1 MAISVLPVDQ
11 RVIDIDSRRFASIE
25 KALIELVTNCDDSYT
40 RLEERG
46 NSVSGAINIGYERH
60 RNGAFVS
67 VSDQAEGMDFERL
80 KTILTYG
87 GAFSSLS
94 KGETAGRGYFG
105 RGLKQAIYGLGHGWI
120 ESVKDG
126 RLSRVDLYRAE
137 TEEYL
142 FDDGDGDRVAIEK
155 DYARLRIP
163 EGGSG
168 TKVGIVVE
176 NREVSVSQF
185 QSLKESLSD
194 NIYLRD
200 IIVRRDMGIVNLNL
214 PKALREAE
222 KLEHIE
228 PKSEILLGPN
238 EIGDFKY
245 NERPY
250 TFTLTLKR
258 ALDEELETKGDQR
271 TNGLLILSGTAVLDC
286 QFFKYEN
293 QLGTEYLFG
302 TVECE
307 GLSKMLSAGVPVIS
321 DERDGLNMKDPFVTA
336 FSEAV
341 SEMVSNAVKS
351 EQLRLS
357 HVDRAKTSQKTD
369 SLIESVLQ
377 KMNRIAFEELGIRVL
392 SEKPEQII
400 NPIEFTDSFYYRK
413 VGRKFHVALNVDR
426 SKLKKNDVISFS
438 TDLLETL
445 EIDPPLRQVK
455 ISELPEDGS
464 LVFTAKAEEPIRGSV
479 KAAVGSYSAS
489 CEIVV
494 REEAHQRVDTTRKR
508 KSRPEWDMDESTA
521 IFRGYE
527 LRNLGNDVERAVYS
541 REERIIL
548 INTEAPTVRLYVNG
562 QGKFTDGA
570 RLLLAELLLDVIT
583 DEMAHRYIDRRGHSG
598 KQDSYRKAKAEM
610 VRKYGVEIHATL
622 LGK

>member
-1 MAISVLPVDQ
+1 MAVSILPVDQ
-11 RVIDIDSRRFASIE
+11 RVIDIDSRRFASVD
-25 KALIELVTNCDDSYT
+25 KALIELITNCDDSYT
-40 RLEERG
+40 RQEGRG
-46 NSVSGAINIGYERH
+46 RSVSGVINIGYERH

-80 KTILTYG
+80 KSILTYG

-94 KGETAGRGYFG
+94 KGETVGRGYFG

-120 ESVKDG
+120 ESIKDG
-126 RLSRVDLYRAE
+126 KLSRVDLYRAE
-137 TEEYL
+137 TGEYL
-142 FDDGDGDRVAIEK
+142 FDDGDGDRAATEK
-155 DYARLRIP
+155 DYKRLMIP

-185 QSLKESLSD
+185 QSLKESLAE

-200 IIVRRDMGIVNLNL
+200 IIFRRDIGIVNLNL
-214 PKALREAE
+214 PKNLREFE
-222 KLEHIE
+222 KLEYIE

-258 ALDEELETKGDQR
+258 ALDEELETKGDRR
-271 TNGLLILSGTAVLDC
+271 TNGLLVLSGAAVLDC

-302 TVECE
+302 TVECD
-307 GLSKMLSAGVPVIS
+307 GLSQMLADGMAVIS
-321 DERDGLNMKDPFVTA
+321 DERDGLNMKDLFVQA
-336 FSEAV
+336 FSDSV

-377 KMNRIAFEELGIRVL
+377 KMNRIAFEELGIRV
-392 SEKPEQII
+392 SNGEDEGSRS
-400 NPIEFTDSFYYRK
+400 PIEFTDSFYYRK
-413 VGRKFHVALNVDR
+413 VGRKFHISLYVDS
-426 SKLKKNDVISFS
+426 SKLRRGDVISFK
-438 TDLLETL
+438 TDIPKTL
-445 EIDPPLRQVK
+445 GIVPALAEIKV
-455 ISELPEDGS
+455 SELTEDGT
-464 LVFTAKAEEPIRGSV
+464 LVFEGRAEEPVRGSIE
-479 KAAVGSYSAS
+479 ATVGSYSAN

-494 REEAHQRVDTTRKR
+494 REEAPHRLESAIKR
-508 KSRPEWDMDESTA
+508 KPRPKWDMEESTA
-521 IFRGYE
+521 VFRGYE
-527 LRNLGNDVERAVYS
+527 LRNLGNDMDRAVYS
-541 REERIIL
+541 REERTIL
-548 INTEAPTVRLYVNG
+548 INTEAPTVRLYVDG

-598 KQDSYRKAKAEM
+598 REDSYRKAKAEM
-610 VRKYGVEIHATL
+610 VRKYGVEIHSTL

>member
-1 MAISVLPVDQ
+1 MAVSVLPVDQ
-11 RVIDIDSRRFASIE
+11 RVIDIDSRRFASID
-25 KALIELVTNCDDSYT
+25 KALIELITNCDDSYT
-40 RLEERG
+40 RQEGRG
-46 NSVSGAINIGYERH
+46 RSVSGVINIGYERH

-80 KTILTYG
+80 KSILTYG

-120 ESVKDG
+120 ESIKDG
-126 RLSRVDLYRAE
+126 KLSRVDLYRAE
-137 TEEYL
+137 TGEYL
-142 FDDGDGDRVAIEK
+142 FDDGDGDRAATEK
-155 DYARLRIP
+155 DYKRLMIP

-185 QSLKESLSD
+185 QPLKESLAE

-200 IIVRRDMGIVNLNL
+200 IVARRDIGIVNLNL
-214 PKALREAE
+214 PKNLREFE
-222 KLEHIE
+222 KLEYSE

-258 ALDEELETKGDQR
+258 ALDQELETKGDRR
-271 TNGLLILSGTAVLDC
+271 TNGLLVLSGAAVLDC

-302 TVECE
+302 TVECD
-307 GLSKMLSAGVPVIS
+307 GLSQMLADGVAVIS
-321 DERDGLNMKDPFVTA
+321 DERDGLNMKDSFVQA
-336 FSEAV
+336 FSDSI

-351 EQLRLS
+351 EQLRLN

-377 KMNRIAFEELGIRVL
+377 KMNRIAFEELGIRV
-392 SEKPEQII
+392 SNGEDEGSR

-413 VGRKFHVALNVDR
+413 VGRKFHISLYVDR
-426 SKLKKNDVISFS
+426 SRLRRADVISFK
-438 TDLLETL
+438 TDIPKTL
-445 EIDPPLRQVK
+445 GILPALGEIKV
-455 ISELPEDGS
+455 SELPEDGT
-464 LVFTAKAEEPIRGSV
+464 LVFEGRAEEPVRGNIE
-479 KAAVGSYSAS
+479 ATVGSYSTN

-494 REEAHQRVDTTRKR
+494 REEAPHGLESAGKR
-508 KSRPEWDMDESTA
+508 KPRPKWDMEESTA
-521 IFRGYE
+521 VFRGYE
-527 LRNLGNDVERAVYS
+527 LRNLGNDMDRAIYS
-541 REERIIL
+541 REERTIL
-548 INTEAPTVRLYVNG
+548 INTEAPTVRLYVDG

-583 DEMAHRYIDRRGHSG
+583 DEIAHRYIDRRGHSG
-598 KQDSYRKAKAEM
+598 REDSYRKAKAEM
-610 VRKYGVEIHATL
+610 VRKYGVEIHSTL